1 MANAGNHQTSYPVAH
16 QFSIGFNPVE
26 DRLVLTTELKE
37 QGHTTLLLTRRMVL
51 LMLKQMLNRLP
62 GLTGLDQTPARY
74 WQEVLQLT
82 HQQAV
87 EQHRQETEARHTAEQ
102 APESQAEAG
111 TTASATDSPP
121 TTAPN
126 TADTEPSRANRLFL
140 ATELTCQQA
149 SDRLHLAFRGLP
161 MPEAMLKNGHQRPV
175 LALSLEATHV
185 HQVLQLLITHAT
197 KANWHLPVDL
207 PWANTSTGNPPARA
221 ASH

>member
-1 MANAGNHQTSYPVAH
+1 MNDLNTYPVAR
-16 QFSIGFNPVE
+16 QFSVGFNPVE
-26 DRLVLTTELKE
+26 DRLVLVTELKE
-37 QGHTTLLLTRRMVL
+37 QGSTTLLLTRRMVM
-51 LMLKQMLNRLP
+51 LMLKQVLNRLP

-102 APESQAEAG
+102 ASVQHAE
-111 TTASATDSPP
+111 DD
-121 TTAPN
+121 TTAPD
-126 TADTEPSRANRLFL
+126 TADIEPAPASRMFL

-207 PWANTSTGNPPARA
+207 PWANTSAGNPPARA